1 MLNGHV
7 VPLKLGFIG
16 VINRSQQDIISKKPI
31 ESSLKEEAEYF
42 RTHPQYRNIAS
53 RLGTP
58 YLAKTLNKIL
68 LHHIRDTLPDLK
80 AKVSKL
86 MQEKHLEMISYGDS
100 FSHSAN
106 ARGALLLQILTRFA
120 ADYRDAIEGKLT
132 EISLNELCGGARIN
146 YIFNEIFGICLN
158 TIQPTDGLTV
168 NDIRTAIRNATG
180 PRAALFVPEVSFEL
194 LVKKQITRLE
204 EPSLQCVEL
213 VFDELQRIVTQL
225 ESKELS
231 RFQTLKDRVVETVNQ
246 LLVKCRGPTKRMIND
261 LINIEMSYIN
271 TNHPDFVGGGGA
283 INSIFEK
290 MAIQAAQQNQQMQQ
304 QEYGQNGQYNAQYN
318 GNYQQNPAAQPN
330 YGNQPPA
337 PQGGQKEG
345 VLGMFFSKDSRQ
357 GPPVNRSGG
366 KAAAPGPAPR
376 SAQNTFKQAP
386 PSQQSS
392 SMGGF
397 KNQRLDQVPATIKA
411 ANTPTDKE
419 QFETDLIQSLLV
431 SYFDIV
437 RKNIKDLVPK
447 AIMHFLVNT
456 SRDTLQHE
464 LVSHLYKE
472 DLFSELLEES
482 PIIAEKREACQK
494 MLDVLRKAN
503 EVLNEVRDFNVK

>member
-1 MLNGHV
+1 
-7 VPLKLGFIG
+7 
-16 VINRSQQDIISKKPI
+16 
-31 ESSLKEEAEYF
+31 
-42 RTHPQYRNIAS
+42 
-53 RLGTP
+53 
-58 YLAKTLNKIL
+58 
-68 LHHIRDTLPDLK
+68 
-80 AKVSKL
+80 
-86 MQEKHLEMISYGDS
+86 
-100 FSHSAN
+100 
-106 ARGALLLQILTRFA
+106 
-120 ADYRDAIEGKLT
+120 
-132 EISLNELCGGARIN
+132 
-146 YIFNEIFGICLN
+146 
-158 TIQPTDGLTV
+158 
-168 NDIRTAIRNATG
+168 
-180 PRAALFVPEVSFEL
+180 
-194 LVKKQITRLE
+194 
-204 EPSLQCVEL
+204 
-213 VFDELQRIVTQL
+213 
-225 ESKELS
+225 
-231 RFQTLKDRVVETVNQ
+231 
-246 LLVKCRGPTKRMIND
+246 
-261 LINIEMSYIN
+261 
-271 TNHPDFVGGGGA
+271 
-283 INSIFEK
+283 
-290 MAIQAAQQNQQMQQ
+290 
-304 QEYGQNGQYNAQYN
+304 
-318 GNYQQNPAAQPN
+318 
-330 YGNQPPA
+330 
-337 PQGGQKEG
+337 
-345 VLGMFFSKDSRQ
+345 MFFSKDSRQ